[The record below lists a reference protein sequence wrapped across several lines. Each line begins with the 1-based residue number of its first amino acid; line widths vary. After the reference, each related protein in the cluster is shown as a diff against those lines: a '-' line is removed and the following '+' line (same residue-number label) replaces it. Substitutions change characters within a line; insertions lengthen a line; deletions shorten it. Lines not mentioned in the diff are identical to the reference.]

1 MLGKKLCEEKLNAKH
16 SSMLAWA
23 QGSHERSETT
33 KEVSGVIDKD
43 VGGKV
48 ALNKNKAKIQMLW
61 MLMQC
66 RSKCLI

>member
-1 MLGKKLCEEKLNAKH
+1 V
-16 SSMLAWA
+16 
-23 QGSHERSETT
+23 SHERSETT